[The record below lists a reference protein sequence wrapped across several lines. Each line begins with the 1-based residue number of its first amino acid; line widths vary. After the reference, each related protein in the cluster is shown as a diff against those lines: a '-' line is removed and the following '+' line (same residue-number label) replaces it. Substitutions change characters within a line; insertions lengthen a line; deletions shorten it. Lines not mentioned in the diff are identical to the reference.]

1 MGRPGKELVDLP
13 QQGQGSAGRGE
24 TSPRALDRQGW
35 RESGGIIV
43 VAEHVEFKKEP
54 NTTSKA
60 EEREELDEIDQE
72 IAF

>member
-1 MGRPGKELVDLP
+1 M
-13 QQGQGSAGRGE
+13 
-24 TSPRALDRQGW
+24 
-35 RESGGIIV
+35 
-43 VAEHVEFKKEP
+43 VAEHVEFKKEA